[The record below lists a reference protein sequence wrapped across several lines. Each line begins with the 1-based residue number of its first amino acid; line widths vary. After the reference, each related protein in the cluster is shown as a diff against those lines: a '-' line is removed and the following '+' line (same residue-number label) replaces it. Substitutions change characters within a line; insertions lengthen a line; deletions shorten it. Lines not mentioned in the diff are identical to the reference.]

1 MHSRRKIFSF
11 VGCAVAVTALS
22 RRASAIDYPLSFVR
36 IIVPFPPGGPN
47 DVLARTIGKRLS
59 ELWRQEVT
67 VENKPGA
74 NTQIGAELVAKS
86 SPDGYTLMVT
96 SDTTAVINPLL
107 YKKLRYDPARD
118 IVVASGIVSNYPGL
132 FAAKSLPATSVT
144 ELIAFAK
151 DKPGALNF
159 GSFGLGS
166 SGHLFMEMFQK
177 MAGIKLAVIHYSG
190 SGPALTDL
198 MAGHIQLMFTN
209 VSTAVPLVMDGKIK
223 LLGVGSP
230 KRFPQLLDVPTIAES
245 GLPAFK
251 HALGSPFTRR
261 PAFLAISSKKL
272 MAMFSK
278 FWRTRRSRQ
287 LFLIPPC
294 LNRYAVRRVN
304 SPLSPRPTCRNGA
317 TSSVTPALRWID
329 WSSSAPLLAR
339 AR

>member
-11 VGCAVAVTALS
+11 VGSAVAATALS
-22 RRASAIDYPLSFVR
+22 RRAFAIDYPLRFVR
-36 IIVPFPPGGPN
+36 IVVPFPPGGPN
-47 DVLARTIGKRLS
+47 DVLARTIGRRLS
-59 ELWRQEVT
+59 ELWRQEVI

-86 SPDGYTLMVT
+86 IPDGYTLMVT
-96 SDTTAVINPLL
+96 SDTTSVINPLL

-118 IVVASGIVSNYPGL
+118 FVPVSGIVSNYPGL
-132 FAAKSLPATSVT
+132 FAAKSLPVTSVT

-230 KRFPQLLDVPTIAES
+230 KRFPQLPDVPTIAES
-245 GLPAFK
+245 GLPAFNARTWFAIYAPAGVPRDIIEK
-251 HALGSPFTRR
+251 INGDVQHILADTSFKA
-261 PAFLAISSKKL
+261 AFLDPSMFEPMRGSSGEF
-272 MAMFSK
+272 A
-278 FWRTRRSRQ
+278 
-287 LFLIPPC
+287 
-294 LNRYAVRRVN
+294 AVAKADMQKWSDIIRDAGV
-304 SPLSPRPTCRNGA
+304 
-317 TSSVTPALRWID
+317 ALD
-329 WSSSAPLLAR
+329 
-339 AR
+339 